1 MFESMGRMRFQTW
14 PVLIFAFSVMLLL
27 MAFSAISNGRQSAL
41 LFDKWQSLT
50 RSYQDSERSLQ
61 EIRSGVQVS
70 GLLARDFLLDPSDP
84 GADTYKKRLL
94 ENRTGMAKQLA
105 RLEGTIS
112 KEQAGKLK
120 LLGNQLQA
128 YWDSLEPV
136 FAWNQQQRQSQSAK
150 FLRDVVIPRRE
161 AAIGLAA
168 EIERLNEANF
178 RSRQSEIDAGRAQF
192 GRFFVDS
199 TVLLIAI
206 ALAVAFVVIVRV
218 SQLEKSAGIQRERT
232 EHAERELRDLSLKL
246 VRAQEEERRAISR
259 ELHDE
264 VGQMLTGLRME
275 LSHLARFHS
284 APEEEFHTKI
294 KESRI
299 LLEQTLQAVRDL
311 AMGLRPSM
319 LDDIGLGAALEWQA
333 REFARRYDIPVNVLL
348 EAPLEELTETQKTS
362 IYRVVQEA
370 LTNCA
375 RHAHAHSIG
384 IRLKR
389 AGQALELAVAD
400 DGVGMQTDG
409 RGNGLGLIGIQERIR
424 ELGGAF
430 SILSLPKQ
438 GTTLAVTIPLRE
450 GS

>member
-1 MFESMGRMRFQTW
+1 MRFQTW

-27 MAFSAISNGRQSAL
+27 MGFSAISNWRQSGI
-41 LFDKWQSLT
+41 LFDKWEGLT

-61 EIRSGVQVS
+61 QIRSDVQVS
-70 GLLARDFLLDPSDP
+70 GLLVRDFLLDPSD
-84 GADTYKKRLL
+84 ASSDSYKKRLL
-94 ENRTGMAKQLA
+94 DNRAEMAKQLA
-105 RLEGTIS
+105 RLEETIS
-112 KEQAGKLK
+112 APQASKLR
-120 LLGNQLQA
+120 LLDSQLQA
-128 YWDSLEPV
+128 YWDSLEPI
-136 FAWNQQQRQSQSAK
+136 FGWTQKQRQSQSSA
-150 FLRDVVIPRRE
+150 FLREIVIPRRE
-161 AAIGLAA
+161 AALGLAV

-178 RSRQSEIDAGRAQF
+178 RSRQAEIDEGRAQF
-192 GRFFVDS
+192 RKFFLE
-199 TVLLIAI
+199 TTLLLIAV
-206 ALAVAFVVIVRV
+206 ALAVAFSVVWRV
-218 SQLEKSAGIQRERT
+218 SQLEKSARVHRERT

-246 VRAQEEERRAISR
+246 VKAQEEERRAISR

-275 LSHLARFHS
+275 LAHLGRMHS
-284 APEEEFHTKI
+284 APEEEFEARI
-294 KESRI
+294 KECRV

-311 AMGLRPSM
+311 AMGIRPSM

-348 EAPLEELTETQKTS
+348 EAPLEQLTETQKTS

-384 IRLKR
+384 IRLKQ
-389 AGQALELAVAD
+389 AGEALELAVAD
-400 DGVGMQTDG
+400 DGIGMQPEG
-409 RGNGLGLIGIQERIR
+409 RGKGLGLIGIQERIR

-430 SILSLPKQ
+430 SILSLPQQ

>member
-1 MFESMGRMRFQTW
+1 MGRMRFKTW
-14 PVLIFAFSVMLLL
+14 PVLIAAFSLMLLL
-27 MAFSAISNGRQSAL
+27 MAFSAISNWRQSGL
-41 LFDKWQSLT
+41 LFDKWEGLT
-50 RSYQDSERSLQ
+50 RVYQDSERSLQ
-61 EIRSGVQVS
+61 QIRSDVQVS
-70 GLLARDFLLDPSDP
+70 GLLVRDYLLDPTDAASDS
-84 GADTYKKRLL
+84 YKKRLL
-94 ENRTGMAKQLA
+94 ENRSDMAKQLA

-112 KEQAGKLK
+112 ESQAGKLQ

-128 YWDSLEPV
+128 YWDSLEPI
-136 FAWNQQQRQSQSAK
+136 FGWTPKQRQTQSSP
-150 FLRDVVIPRRE
+150 FLRESVIPRRE
-161 AAIGLAA
+161 AALGLAV

-178 RSRQSEIDAGRAQF
+178 RSRQGEINEGRAQF
-192 GRFFVDS
+192 RKFFLNT

-206 ALAVAFVVIVRV
+206 ALAVAFIVVFRI
-218 SQLEKSAGIQRERT
+218 SHLEKNARVHQERT

-275 LSHLARFHS
+275 LANVGRFHS
-284 APEEEFHTKI
+284 APEDQFEAKI
-294 KESRI
+294 KECGV

-348 EAPLEELTETQKTS
+348 EAPLEQLTETQKTS

-384 IRLKR
+384 IRLKQ
-389 AGQALELAVAD
+389 AGEALELAVAD
-400 DGVGMQTDG
+400 DGIGMQPEG
-409 RGNGLGLIGIQERIR
+409 RGKGLGLIGIQERIR
-424 ELGGAF
+424 DLGGVF
-430 SILSLPKQ
+430 SILSLPQQQ
-438 GTTLAVTIPLRE
+438 GTTLAVTIPFRE
-450 GS
+450 TS

>member
-1 MFESMGRMRFQTW
+1 MGRLRFQTW
-14 PVLIFAFSVMLLL
+14 PVLIAAFSLMLLL
-27 MAFSAISNGRQSAL
+27 MAGSAVSNWRQSSL
-41 LFDKWQSLT
+41 LFDKWEGLT

-61 EIRSGVQVS
+61 QIRSDVQVS
-70 GLLARDFLLDPSDP
+70 GLLVRDYLLDPSD
-84 GADTYKKRLL
+84 ASSESYKKRLL
-94 ENRTGMAKQLA
+94 ANRSEMAKQLA

-112 KEQAGKLK
+112 EAQASKLR

-128 YWDSLEPV
+128 YWDSLEPI
-136 FAWNQQQRQSQSAK
+136 FGWTQKQRQTQSSA
-150 FLRDVVIPRRE
+150 FLRDIVIPRRE
-161 AAIGLAA
+161 AALGLAV

-178 RSRQSEIDAGRAQF
+178 RSRQAEIDDGRAQF
-192 GRFFVDS
+192 RKFFLNT

-206 ALAVAFVVIVRV
+206 ALAVAFVVVLRI
-218 SQLEKSAGIQRERT
+218 SQLEKTARIHQERT

-246 VRAQEEERRAISR
+246 VRAQEEERRSISR

-275 LSHLARFHS
+275 LAGLGRFHS
-284 APEEEFHTKI
+284 ASNEEFEAKI
-294 KESRI
+294 KECRV

-348 EAPLEELTETQKTS
+348 EAPLEQLTETQKTS

-384 IRLKR
+384 IRLKQ
-389 AGQALELAVAD
+389 AGEALELAVAD
-400 DGVGMQTDG
+400 DGIGMQSEG
-409 RGNGLGLIGIQERIR
+409 RGKGLGLIGIQERIR

-430 SILSLPKQ
+430 SILSLPQQ
-438 GTTLAVTIPLRE
+438 GTTLAVTIPFRV
-450 GS
+450 SS